1 MKRILLSLAAALC
14 MSASAAAQTVAPF
27 KDGDR
32 AVFLGNS
39 ITDGGHYHSYIWLYY
54 MTRFPYMDLRVMNA
68 GIGGETA
75 GDMYKR
81 LDGDVLSKRPTVLT
95 VTFGMNDTGYM
106 EYNGDDAGAFGEKKY
121 RECYDNFKKMEKRL
135 QTLDGVRVVML
146 GGSPYDETAQIEN
159 NAPLRGK
166 NAVMDRVVGFQKES
180 AAANGW
186 EFVDF
191 SAPMVEIGRRVQ
203 AGQPSFSLSMGDR
216 IHPDNDG
223 HMVMAYL
230 YLKAQG
236 FAGREVADVQI
247 DAAKAKVLKAGNC
260 EITGLRRNGR
270 EISFDYLA
278 EALPYPLDTL
288 THGMGS
294 KRSQAEATK
303 LVPFIEEMNRE
314 MLTVKGLKG
323 DYTLYIDGERIGTWS
338 GKQLGEGINLA
349 ELQTPQYR
357 QAMEVMHLNEYRW
370 EIERNFRDY
379 AWVQY
384 DFFQNKGLLDAND
397 AHAVSVLD
405 AEKGKNIW
413 LQIHRE
419 NYAKLMLPHVR
430 EARAQQME
438 LLVETIYEINK
449 PQTQGRTAPELI
461 RAGCKSEGRRM
472 RPPFVLSGCS
482 RWRRASAPRPRAG
495 RDLLLVLPQRSLV
508 GPAQREQL
516 LRLFGEPVDQVLR
529 FGAVDLQ
536 VGQVQP
542 FECLVP
548 VVGQHVDRIADQL
561 PVAPAHGPLLTGIEV
576 QHVVRRSFGSVADQR
591 HDARPVH
598 VDPRGIQPAQVE
610 QRREPVDI
618 HRHLLPDFPCRKVPR
633 PATGRR
639 HPA

>member
-1 MKRILLSLAAALC
+1 
-14 MSASAAAQTVAPF
+14 
-27 KDGDR
+27 
-32 AVFLGNS
+32 
-39 ITDGGHYHSYIWLYY
+39 
-54 MTRFPYMDLRVMNA
+54 
-68 GIGGETA
+68 
-75 GDMYKR
+75 
-81 LDGDVLSKRPTVLT
+81 
-95 VTFGMNDTGYM
+95 
-106 EYNGDDAGAFGEKKY
+106 
-121 RECYDNFKKMEKRL
+121 MEKRL

-260 EITGLRRNGR
+260 EITGLHRNGR

-405 AEKGKNIW
+405 AEKRKEH
-413 LQIHRE
+413 LAPDPPR
-419 NYAKLMLPHVR
+419 KLRQAHAPTCPR
-430 EARAQQME
+430 GTRAADGTARGDHLRDQQAADA
-438 LLVETIYEINK
+438 
-449 PQTQGRTAPELI
+449 QGRTAPELI
-461 RAGCKSEGRRM
+461 RAGCKQVKGRPM
-472 RPPFVLSGCS
+472 RPPPCFIRMLPVAACIRPTTEGEAGFTPCPSPAKPRRPCAARAAPAPFRGYLSIRFS
-482 RWRRASAPRPRAG
+482 DSVRSIFR
-495 RDLLLVLPQRSLV
+495 LVRYSPSER
-508 GPAQREQL
+508 
-516 LRLFGEPVDQVLR
+516 
-529 FGAVDLQ
+529 
-536 VGQVQP
+536 
-542 FECLVP
+542 LVP

-561 PVAPAHGPLLTGIEV
+561 PVAPAHGPLPLEIEV

-591 HDARPVH
+591 HDAHPVDI
-598 VDPRGIQPAQVE
+598 DPRGIQPAQVE

-618 HRHLLPDFPCRKVPR
+618 HRHLLPDLPCRKVPR
-633 PATGRR
+633 PATSRR
-639 HPA
+639 YPA

>member
-14 MSASAAAQTVAPF
+14 MCASAAAQTVAPF

-121 RECYDNFKKMEKRL
+121 RECYDNFKKMETRL

-230 YLKAQG
+230 FLKAQG
-236 FAGREVADVQI
+236 FVGKEVADMEINANKKQAV
-247 DAAKAKVLKAGNC
+247 KSENC
-260 EITGLRRNGR
+260 TVSNIKKNGKDL
-270 EISFDYLA
+270 SFDYLA
-278 EALPYPLDTL
+278 EALPYPLDTIAR
-288 THGMGS
+288 GWGQ
-294 KRSQAEATK
+294 KKSQAEVLK
-303 LVPFIEEMNRE
+303 VVPFMEEMNRE
-314 MLTVKGLKG
+314 TLKVTGLKG
-323 DYTLYIDGERIGTWS
+323 NYKLLIDDEEIGTWS
-338 GKQLGEGINLA
+338 GDELAKGINLA
-349 ELQTPQYR
+349 AESKTPQYQ
-357 QAMEVMHLNEYRW
+357 QALTVMHLNEYRW
-370 EIERNFRDY
+370 EIERTFREY
-379 AWVQY
+379 AWCEFG
-384 DFFQNKGLLDAND
+384 FFQQKGLLYADDRKAIEVMDENLDKNVWLKGRRDMYSKMMFEAVRDARQQEMD
-397 AHAVSVLD
+397 VLIN
-405 AEKGKNIW
+405 K
-413 LQIHRE
+413 
-419 NYAKLMLPHVR
+419 
-430 EARAQQME
+430 
-438 LLVETIYEINK
+438 IYEINK
-449 PQTQGRTAPELI
+449 PVVRKI
-461 RAGCKSEGRRM
+461 
-472 RPPFVLSGCS
+472 
-482 RWRRASAPRPRAG
+482 
-495 RDLLLVLPQRSLV
+495 
-508 GPAQREQL
+508 L
-516 LRLFGEPVDQVLR
+516 LRK
-529 FGAVDLQ
+529 
-536 VGQVQP
+536 
-542 FECLVP
+542 
-548 VVGQHVDRIADQL
+548 I
-561 PVAPAHGPLLTGIEV
+561 
-576 QHVVRRSFGSVADQR
+576 
-591 HDARPVH
+591 
-598 VDPRGIQPAQVE
+598 
-610 QRREPVDI
+610 
-618 HRHLLPDFPCRKVPR
+618 
-633 PATGRR
+633 
-639 HPA
+639 

>member
-14 MSASAAAQTVAPF
+14 MCASAAAQTVAPF

-81 LDGDVLSKRPTVLT
+81 LDDVFSKRPTVLN

-247 DAAKAKVLKAGNC
+247 DAANAKVLKAGNC

-397 AHAVSVLD
+397 AHAVRVLD

-430 EARAQQME
+430 EARALQME

-449 PQTQGRTAPELI
+449 PQTR
-461 RAGCKSEGRRM
+461 K
-472 RPPFVLSGCS
+472 V
-482 RWRRASAPRPRAG
+482 
-495 RDLLLVLPQRSLV
+495 
-508 GPAQREQL
+508 
-516 LRLFGEPVDQVLR
+516 VLR
-529 FGAVDLQ
+529 
-536 VGQVQP
+536 P
-542 FECLVP
+542 N
-548 VVGQHVDRIADQL
+548 
-561 PVAPAHGPLLTGIEV
+561 
-576 QHVVRRSFGSVADQR
+576 
-591 HDARPVH
+591 
-598 VDPRGIQPAQVE
+598 
-610 QRREPVDI
+610 
-618 HRHLLPDFPCRKVPR
+618 
-633 PATGRR
+633 
-639 HPA
+639 